1 MVTGP
6 GGGHDTGSVAWRG
19 AAIMA
24 GLETAQVR
32 AGWIVELGKNLL
44 TFRTLRLMLANPG

>member
-1 MVTGP
+1 MYPQSWCEVQVVTGP

-19 AAIMA
+19 AAVMA

-32 AGWIVELGKNLL
+32 ALL
-44 TFRTLRLMLANPG
+44 L

>member
-19 AAIMA
+19 AAVMA

-32 AGWIVELGKNLL
+32 AGWIVELDMNLR
-44 TFRTLRLMLANPG
+44 TFKTVF

>member
-1 MVTGP
+1 MQVVTGP

-19 AAIMA
+19 AAVMA

-32 AGWIVELGKNLL
+32 AGWIVELDTNLQ
-44 TFRTLRLMLANPG
+44 TFTTLF